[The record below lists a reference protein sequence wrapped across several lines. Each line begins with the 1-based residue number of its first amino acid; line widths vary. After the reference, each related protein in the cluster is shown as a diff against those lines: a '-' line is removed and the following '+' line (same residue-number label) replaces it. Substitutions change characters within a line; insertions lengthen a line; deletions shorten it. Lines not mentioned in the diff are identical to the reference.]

1 MGNMSFSIASATQKK
16 TEDALLQDA
25 INAFKARA
33 QLATNALGGK
43 DYKLVSL
50 SLNGGGF
57 QAPMPMRMGAMKSMA
72 EADAAPTP
80 EIEAGSSQV
89 SVNADGVI
97 EVLMP

>member
-1 MGNMSFSIASATQKK
+1 MLRVMHA
-16 TEDALLQDA
+16 
-25 INAFKARA
+25 
-33 QLATNALGGK
+33 
-43 DYKLVSL
+43 L
-50 SLNGGGF
+50 SLTF
-57 QAPMPMRMGAMKSMA
+57 ADIQKAMKSMA